1 MILLRSLDDFP
12 ESLRGGAVAVGN
24 FDGVHLGH
32 ARLVERLRA
41 MAAMVGGP
49 AVVFTFDPS
58 PTRVLRPDAAPE
70 PLLWLERKVE
80 ILAGMGADALLVYPT
95 DRRLLEMEA
104 RVFFDHIIRERLAA
118 RAMVEGPNFF
128 FGHGRSGNVEVL
140 QQFCAQAGMKFEVAN
155 PVEVGG
161 QVVSSSR
168 VRSLVAAGQVDE
180 AAVMLGRSY
189 RIRGVVVHGAGRGT
203 KLGFPTAN
211 VGQIDTLLP
220 GLGIYAGR
228 ARIRHT
234 PCADPML
241 GWQFNCHPNM
251 LMAPCADSGG
261 TRNEPDTGIGTRSVP
276 GTGNGTRSVPSTT
289 DAWLPAAINL
299 GPNSTFGEGA
309 VKVEVHIVGF
319 QGDVFGQSIE
329 VDFLARLRDIVRFE
343 SVEAL
348 TTQIGKDVERTI
360 EICH

>member
-1 MILLRSLDDFP
+1 MHMILLRSLDDFP

-41 MAAMVGGP
+41 MAQLVGGP

-70 PLLWLERKVE
+70 PLLWLERKIE
-80 ILAGMGADALLVYPT
+80 ILAGMSADALLVYPT
-95 DRRLLEMEA
+95 DKRLLEMEA

-118 RAMVEGPNFF
+118 LAMVEGPNFF
-128 FGHGRSGNVEVL
+128 FGHGRSGNIDVL
-140 QQFCAQAGMKFEVAN
+140 RQLCAQAGMKFEVPN

-168 VRSLVAAGQVDE
+168 VRSLVATGQVNE
-180 AAVMLGRSY
+180 AAAMLGRPY
-189 RIRGVVVHGAGRGT
+189 RIRGVVVHGAGRGAA
-203 KLGFPTAN
+203 LGFPTAN

-220 GLGIYAGR
+220 GVGIYAGR

-234 PCADPML
+234 PCADF
-241 GWQFNCHPNM
+241 G
-251 LMAPCADSGG
+251 
-261 TRNEPDTGIGTRSVP
+261 GTRSVSD
-276 GTGNGTRSVPSTT
+276 TRNGTRSVPSTR
-289 DAWLPAAINL
+289 DVWLPAAISL
-299 GPNSTFGEGA
+299 GPNPTFGEGA

-329 VDFLARLRDIVRFE
+329 VDFLARLRDIVRFD

-348 TTQIGKDVERTI
+348 LAQIGKDVERTI